1 MFNPNIY
8 GKKKFQKW
16 LVGGLEHEFYEFPYI
31 GIETTNQMIIDVWKI
46 VEIFDI
52 PYRSLFDIFVDV
64 WFAMLYISVQLK
76 GNK

>member
-1 MFNPNIY
+1 ME
-8 GKKKFQKW
+8 KKMFQKW

-31 GIETTNQMIIDVWKI
+31 GIETTNQMIIDVRKI